1 MTRLSA
7 FLILNFFSFYL
18 INTAHCGKHVVS
30 SIVIDGQTG
39 NVLHSENPDVPR
51 HPASLAKKM
60 TLYLIFE
67 ALQNKKISLNTTFNV
82 SHLATRAIPCKLGV
96 SAGKTVTVDTI
107 IKGLVTK
114 SANDMAVVVAEGL
127 SGSVPKFVEKMNA
140 KARELG
146 MKNTRFTNPSGVP
159 DRGNS
164 LIKRGIQRQTTT
176 ARDMAILS
184 QALYNNFPE
193 HWKYFK
199 IRTFNFLGNAHHNH
213 NHLMKSFPGMDG
225 IKTGWVNASGF
236 NLSTSAIRYTQAG
249 NPVRLFAV
257 VLGGTTRHVRDR
269 RMASLL
275 ETHFKKLGATV
286 VKNNKPTADELF
298 TETCEP
304 ATKND
309 KLNAVFT
316 ETSTPVTK
324 NKKLDTLFTET
335 VTPIKRN
342 KVKLDTLFNQP
353 A

>member
-7 FLILNFFSFYL
+7 FLIIFFHSFYL
-18 INTAHCGKHVVS
+18 TNTAHSGKQIVS
-30 SIVIDGQTG
+30 AIVIDGKTG
-39 NVLHSENPDVPR
+39 NVLYSENADIPR

-67 ALQNKKISLNTTFNV
+67 AIREKKINLNTTFSV

-114 SANDMAVVVAEGL
+114 SANDMAVVIAEGL

-146 MKNTRFTNPSGVP
+146 MKNTTFTNPSGVP
-159 DRGNS
+159 DRGRS
-164 LIKRGIQRQTTT
+164 FLKRGIYNTQRQTTT

-184 QALYNNFPE
+184 QALYNNYPE
-193 HWKYFK
+193 HWKFFK
-199 IRTFNFLGNAHHNH
+199 IRTFNFLGNAFHNH

-236 NLSTSAIRYTQAG
+236 NLSTSAVRYTPAG

-257 VLGGTTRHVRDR
+257 VLGGATRHVRDR

-286 VKNNKPTADELF
+286 VKKDNESVDRLF
-298 TETCEP
+298 TETSAP
-304 ATKND
+304 ALKKD
-309 KLNAVFT
+309 KLDVLFKQ
-316 ETSTPVTK
+316 TSTT
-324 NKKLDTLFTET
+324 
-335 VTPIKRN
+335 
-342 KVKLDTLFNQP
+342 KVKQKKGSLDTLFNQP

>member
-1 MTRLSA
+1 MEANTLTRLSA
-7 FLILNFFSFYL
+7 FLILIFFSFYL
-18 INTAHCGKHVVS
+18 INTAHCGRHVVS
-30 SIVIDGQTG
+30 SIVIDGRNG
-39 NVLHSENPDVPR
+39 NVLHSENADVPR

-67 ALQNKKISLNTTFNV
+67 ALKNKKIDLNTTFNV
-82 SHLATRAIPCKLGV
+82 SHHAARAIPCKLGV

-114 SANDMAVVVAEGL
+114 SANDMAVVIAEGL
-127 SGSVPKFVEKMNA
+127 SGSVPKFVEVMNA

-146 MKNTRFTNPSGVP
+146 MKNTTFTNPSGVP
-159 DRGNS
+159 DRGRS
-164 LIKRGIQRQTTT
+164 FIKRGIQRQTTT

-184 QALYNNFPE
+184 QALYNNFPQ

-199 IRTFNFLGNAHHNH
+199 IRTFNFLGSAHHNH

-286 VKNNKPTADELF
+286 VKSNKADMDALF
-298 TETCEP
+298 TETSAP
-304 ATKND
+304 IA
-309 KLNAVFT
+309 
-316 ETSTPVTK
+316 K
-324 NKKLDTLFTET
+324 NKKLDTLFKQTRT
-335 VTPIKRN
+335 TKIKR
-342 KVKLDTLFNQP
+342 KKSKLDTLFNQP

>member
-1 MTRLSA
+1 MGAYTLTRLSA
-7 FLILNFFSFYL
+7 FLILFFHSFYL
-18 INTAHCGKHVVS
+18 TSAHSGKQVVS
-30 SIVIDGQTG
+30 AIVIDGQTG
-39 NVLHSENPDVPR
+39 NVLHSENADIPR

-67 ALQNKKISLNTTFNV
+67 ALREKKISLNTTYKV
-82 SHLATRAIPCKLGV
+82 SPLATRAIPCKLGV

-114 SANDMAVVVAEGL
+114 SANDMAVVIAEGL
-127 SGSVPKFVEKMNA
+127 SGSVPKFVDKMNA

-146 MKNTRFTNPSGVP
+146 MKNTTFTNPSGVP
-159 DRGNS
+159 DRGRS
-164 LIKRGIQRQTTT
+164 FLKRGAQRQTTT
-176 ARDMAILS
+176 ARDMVILS

-193 HWKYFK
+193 HWKFFK
-199 IRTFNFLGNAHHNH
+199 IRTFNFLGNAFHNH
-213 NHLMKSFPGMDG
+213 NHLMKSFPGMEG

-269 RMASLL
+269 RMANLL

-286 VKNNKPTADELF
+286 VKSDKATMDELF
-298 TETCEP
+298 TETNAP
-304 ATKND
+304 VVKDD
-309 KLNAVFT
+309 KF
-316 ETSTPVTK
+316 
-324 NKKLDTLFTET
+324 DTLFKQTST
-335 VTPIKRN
+335 TKIKR
-342 KVKLDTLFNQP
+342 KKSKLDTLFNQP

>member
-1 MTRLSA
+1 MGANTLTRLSA
-7 FLILNFFSFYL
+7 FLILNFFSFFL
-18 INTAHCGKHVVS
+18 ISTAHCDKPVVS
-30 SIVIDGQTG
+30 SIVIDGQSG
-39 NVLHSENPDVPR
+39 NVLHSENADVPR

-67 ALQNKKISLNTTFNV
+67 ALQNNKISLNTTFNV
-82 SHLATRAIPCKLGV
+82 SHEAARAIPCKLGV

-114 SANDMAVVVAEGL
+114 SANDMAVVIAEGL
-127 SGSVPKFVEKMNA
+127 SGSMPKFVEKMNA

-146 MKNTRFTNPSGVP
+146 MKKTTFTNPSGVP
-159 DRGNS
+159 DRGRS
-164 LIKRGIQRQTTT
+164 LIKRGVQRQTTT

-184 QALYNNFPE
+184 QALYNNFPQ

-199 IRTFNFLGNAHHNH
+199 IRTFNFLGSAHHNH

-286 VKNNKPTADELF
+286 VKSDKANMDELF
-298 TETCEP
+298 TETSAP
-304 ATKND
+304 VVKND
-309 KLNAVFT
+309 
-316 ETSTPVTK
+316 
-324 NKKLDTLFTET
+324 KLDTLFKQTST
-335 VTPIKRN
+335 TKIKR
-342 KVKLDTLFNQP
+342 KKSKLDTLFNQP

>member
-1 MTRLSA
+1 MGAYTLTRLSA
-7 FLILNFFSFYL
+7 FLILFFHSFYL
-18 INTAHCGKHVVS
+18 TSAHSGKQVVS
-30 SIVIDGQTG
+30 AIVIDGKTG
-39 NVLHSENPDVPR
+39 NVLHSENADIPR

-67 ALQNKKISLNTTFNV
+67 ALREKKISLNTTYNV
-82 SHLATRAIPCKLGV
+82 SPLATRAIPCKLGV

-114 SANDMAVVVAEGL
+114 SANDMAVVIAEGL
-127 SGSVPKFVEKMNA
+127 SGSVPKFVDKMNA

-146 MKNTRFTNPSGVP
+146 MKNTTFTNPSGVP
-159 DRGNS
+159 DRGRS
-164 LIKRGIQRQTTT
+164 FLKRGAQRQTTT
-176 ARDMAILS
+176 ARDMVILS

-193 HWKYFK
+193 HWKFFK
-199 IRTFNFLGNAHHNH
+199 IRTFNFLGNSFHNH

-269 RMASLL
+269 RMANLL

-286 VKNNKPTADELF
+286 VKSDKATMDELF
-298 TETCEP
+298 TETNAP
-304 ATKND
+304 VAKDD
-309 KLNAVFT
+309 KF
-316 ETSTPVTK
+316 
-324 NKKLDTLFTET
+324 DTLFKQTST
-335 VTPIKRN
+335 TKIKR
-342 KVKLDTLFNQP
+342 KKSKLDTLFNQP

>member
-1 MTRLSA
+1 MTRFSA
-7 FLILNFFSFYL
+7 FSIIFFFSFSL
-18 INTAHCGKHVVS
+18 TNTAHSGRHVVS
-30 SIVIDGQTG
+30 AIVIDAKNG
-39 NVLHSENPDVPR
+39 NVLHSENADLPR

-60 TLYLIFE
+60 TLFLIFE
-67 ALQNKKISLNTTFNV
+67 ALQNKKISLNTTYNV
-82 SHLATRAIPCKLGV
+82 SPQAARAIPCKLGI
-96 SAGKTVTVDTI
+96 SAGKAVTVDTI

-127 SGSVPKFVEKMNA
+127 SGSMSKFVEMMNA

-146 MKNTRFTNPSGVP
+146 MKNTTFTNPSGVP
-159 DRGNS
+159 DRGQS
-164 LIKRGIQRQTTT
+164 FLKRGVQRQTTT

-184 QALYNNFPE
+184 QALYNKFPE

-199 IRTFNFLGNAHHNH
+199 IRTFNFLGSAHHNH

-286 VKNNKPTADELF
+286 VKNNNTTDELF
-298 TETCEP
+298 TQTNAP
-304 ATKND
+304 AVNNNANTN
-309 KLNAVFT
+309 KLDVLFKQ
-316 ETSTPVTK
+316 TSTSK
-324 NKKLDTLFTET
+324 IKRKKSKLD
-335 VTPIKRN
+335 V
-342 KVKLDTLFNQP
+342 LFNQP

>member
-7 FLILNFFSFYL
+7 FLILFFHSFYL
-18 INTAHCGKHVVS
+18 TNAAHSGKQIVS
-30 SIVIDGQTG
+30 AIVIDGKTG
-39 NVLHSENPDVPR
+39 NVLYSENADVPR

-67 ALQNKKISLNTTFNV
+67 ALREKKISLNTTFSV

-114 SANDMAVVVAEGL
+114 SANDMAVVIAEGL

-146 MKNTRFTNPSGVP
+146 MKNTTFTNPSGVP
-159 DRGNS
+159 DRGRS
-164 LIKRGIQRQTTT
+164 FLKRGTHSIHRQTTT

-184 QALYNNFPE
+184 QALYNNYPE
-193 HWKYFK
+193 HWKFFK
-199 IRTFNFLGNAHHNH
+199 IRTFNFLGNAFHNH

-236 NLSTSAIRYTQAG
+236 NLSTSAVRYTPAG

-257 VLGGTTRHVRDR
+257 VLGGATRHVRDR
-269 RMASLL
+269 RMANLL

-286 VKNNKPTADELF
+286 VKTDQEVGDRLF
-298 TETCEP
+298 METGAPIE
-304 ATKND
+304 KND
-309 KLNAVFT
+309 KLGVLFKQ
-316 ETSTPVTK
+316 TSTTK
-324 NKKLDTLFTET
+324 
-335 VTPIKRN
+335 IKRKKGN
-342 KVKLDTLFNQP
+342 LDTLFNQR

>member
-7 FLILNFFSFYL
+7 FLILIFFSFYL
-18 INTAHCGKHVVS
+18 INTAHCGRHVVS
-30 SIVIDGQTG
+30 SIVIDGRNG
-39 NVLHSENPDVPR
+39 NVLHSENADVPR

-67 ALQNKKISLNTTFNV
+67 ALKNKKISLNTTFNV
-82 SHLATRAIPCKLGV
+82 SHHAARAIPCKLGV

-114 SANDMAVVVAEGL
+114 SANDMAVVIAEGL
-127 SGSVPKFVEKMNA
+127 SGSVPKFVEVMNA

-146 MKNTRFTNPSGVP
+146 MRSTTFTNPSGVP
-159 DRGNS
+159 DRGRS
-164 LIKRGIQRQTTT
+164 FIKRGIQRQTTT

-184 QALYNNFPE
+184 QALYNNFPQ

-199 IRTFNFLGNAHHNH
+199 IRTFNFLGSAHHNH
-213 NHLMKSFPGMDG
+213 NHLMRSFPGMDG

-286 VKNNKPTADELF
+286 VKSNKTNMDALF
-298 TETCEP
+298 TETSAP
-304 ATKND
+304 IAK
-309 KLNAVFT
+309 
-316 ETSTPVTK
+316 S
-324 NKKLDTLFTET
+324 KKLDMLFKQTRT
-335 VTPIKRN
+335 TKIKR
-342 KVKLDTLFNQP
+342 KKSKLDTLFNQP

>member
-1 MTRLSA
+1 MGAYTLTRLSA
-7 FLILNFFSFYL
+7 FLILFFHSFYL
-18 INTAHCGKHVVS
+18 TSAHSGKQVVS
-30 SIVIDGQTG
+30 AIVIDGKTG
-39 NVLHSENPDVPR
+39 NVLHSENADIPR

-67 ALQNKKISLNTTFNV
+67 ALREKKISLNTTYNV
-82 SHLATRAIPCKLGV
+82 SPLATRAIPCKLGV

-114 SANDMAVVVAEGL
+114 SANDMAVVIAEGL
-127 SGSVPKFVEKMNA
+127 SGSVSKFVDKMNA

-146 MKNTRFTNPSGVP
+146 MKNTTFTNPSGVP
-159 DRGNS
+159 DRGRS
-164 LIKRGIQRQTTT
+164 FLKRGAQRQTTT
-176 ARDMAILS
+176 ARDMVILS

-193 HWKYFK
+193 HWKFFK
-199 IRTFNFLGNAHHNH
+199 IRTFNFLGNSFHNH

-269 RMASLL
+269 RMANLL

-286 VKNNKPTADELF
+286 VKSDKATMDELF
-298 TETCEP
+298 TET
-304 ATKND
+304 
-309 KLNAVFT
+309 NAPVAKQ
-316 ETSTPVTK
+316 TSTTK
-324 NKKLDTLFTET
+324 
-335 VTPIKRN
+335 IKR
-342 KVKLDTLFNQP
+342 KKSKLDTLFNQP